1 VRILHLNGSAFD
13 ALAAG
18 DLTAANAASPVVLSD
33 YFAGP
38 DWRSLWRMRSEQA
51 RQDPSCVAWVTGVIW
66 DEDRH
71 LAVGC
76 AGFHAPP
83 DTEGMVEIGYAV
95 VPIHRRHGY
104 ARAAVEMLLERAR
117 GEPAVRKVRVT
128 IAPENSASQDLAA
141 QYGFTAVGRAVG
153 RRRWPGNHLRSQRQP
168 FLTAAP
174 RDDQGRRDLTEELLV
189 ATARPGRGSSIS
201 ERPDEHDQGQHRD
214 AAQRRAW
221 SPRCGLMSAATSSW
235 RPNRSS
241 GPSARRNCW

>member
-1 VRILHLNGSAFD
+1 VPPPEDSRSLGPVSRQPHVRILQLNGSAFD

-18 DLTAANAASPVVLSD
+18 DLTTANAASPVVLSD

-38 DWRSLWRMRSEQA
+38 DWRSMWRMRSEQA

-95 VPIHRRHGY
+95 APIHRRHGY
-104 ARAAVEMLLERAR
+104 ARAALEMLLERAR

-128 IAPENSASQDLAA
+128 IAPENSASHDLAA
-141 QYGFTAVGRAVG
+141 QYGFTAVGEQ
-153 RRRWPGNHLRSQRQP
+153 W
-168 FLTAAP
+168 
-174 RDDQGRRDLTEELLV
+174 DDED
-189 ATARPGRGSSIS
+189 
-201 ERPDEHDQGQHRD
+201 GQEI
-214 AAQRRAW
+214 
-221 SPRCGLMSAATSSW
+221 MYEVSA
-235 RPNRSS
+235 N
-241 GPSARRNCW
+241 PS

>member
-1 VRILHLNGSAFD
+1 VRILQLNGSAFD

-76 AGFHAPP
+76 AGFHARP

-104 ARAAVEMLLERAR
+104 ARAALEMLLERAR

-141 QYGFTAVGRAVG
+141 QYGFTAVGEQ
-153 RRRWPGNHLRSQRQP
+153 W
-168 FLTAAP
+168 
-174 RDDQGRRDLTEELLV
+174 DDED
-189 ATARPGRGSSIS
+189 
-201 ERPDEHDQGQHRD
+201 
-214 AAQRRAW
+214 
-221 SPRCGLMSAATSSW
+221 GLEIIYEVSA
-235 RPNRSS
+235 N
-241 GPSARRNCW
+241 PS